1 MQIEI
6 ENRSE
11 LLSLYLGRKSYSRLI
26 KISTFGS
33 VLNGTWKTSKE
44 LGNFQCTINHYPD
57 QNIAS
62 LYGKECTPT

>member
-26 KISTFGS
+26 KIFTFGS

-44 LGNFQCTINHYPD
+44 LGKLPMYHKPLPGPI
-57 QNIAS
+57 
-62 LYGKECTPT
+62 